1 MIQKRLSYATYGL
14 LLMVMPL
21 AAEGQTGGF
30 SQANVPTIGS
40 GQMPIATPGDDLV
53 PTNVFQMQIA
63 AGARFDDNVLP
74 GSGAR
79 HSDIGYGITPNLAF
93 VQTLRRVDWG
103 VSYGPGLDISQ
114 HRYFSNQFTNDFG
127 GHFKWLL
134 SKHSV
139 FSAQQNYILSTNPF
153 QQFGSQPFTTTP
165 GPIVSPNQSIYLANF
180 RRTSS
185 VSQAQYSYRITART
199 TFGLSGNFDLDH
211 YKNTSSSLSTASLI
225 NSQIASGQAY
235 ISRQISARN
244 QLGFQYGVQV
254 LKFQQANARTT
265 AHTFSI
271 FDEIKL
277 APNQSLTVYGGP
289 QYSLTSN
296 QVVLNGGFFLVTIPV
311 KANTWSWSGGGIY
324 TLTGR
329 RGAMV
334 LNYSRGV
341 SNGGGVTGA
350 VELNG
355 GSAILRW
362 KLSRSWGMD
371 LNLAA
376 ADNQLLAVKTGQ
388 NELRTYSAT
397 LGLSRQISKNISMNF
412 FFERLNQVGSLA
424 GIATGNHDLAG
435 VSFQY
440 NFLKPVGR

>member
-1 MIQKRLSYATYGL
+1 
-14 LLMVMPL
+14 V
-21 AAEGQTGGF
+21 
-30 SQANVPTIGS
+30 
-40 GQMPIATPGDDLV
+40 
-53 PTNVFQMQIA
+53 
-63 AGARFDDNVLP
+63 
-74 GSGAR
+74 
-79 HSDIGYGITPNLAF
+79 
-93 VQTLRRVDWG
+93 
-103 VSYGPGLDISQ
+103 
-114 HRYFSNQFTNDFG
+114 
-127 GHFKWLL
+127 
-134 SKHSV
+134 
-139 FSAQQNYILSTNPF
+139 
-153 QQFGSQPFTTTP
+153 
-165 GPIVSPNQSIYLANF
+165 
-180 RRTSS
+180 
-185 VSQAQYSYRITART
+185 QYSYRITART
-199 TFGLSGNFDLDH
+199 TFGLNGNFDLDR
-211 YKNTSSSLSTASLI
+211 YKNTSSSLSKASLI

>member
-1 MIQKRLSYATYGL
+1 MIQKRLIYAAYPL
-14 LLMVMPL
+14 LFLLMPL
-21 AAEGQTGGF
+21 GAKGQVGGF

-40 GQMPIATPGDDLV
+40 GQMPTAVPGDDLV

-63 AGARFDDNVLP
+63 AGARFDDNARPGLP
-74 GSGAR
+74 VK
-79 HSDIGYGITPNLAF
+79 HSDIGYGFTPSLAF

-114 HRYFSNQFTNDFG
+114 HRFYANQFTNDFG

-134 SKHSV
+134 SKHSM

-165 GPIVSPNQSIYLANF
+165 GPIVAPNQSIYLANF

-185 VSQAQYSYRITART
+185 LSQAQYSYQLSART
-199 TFGLSGNFDLDH
+199 TFGMGGGFDLQR
-211 YKNTSSSLSTASLI
+211 YRNTSGSGAVTPLI
-225 NSQIASGQAY
+225 NSQVASGQAY
-235 ISRQISARN
+235 ISHQVSARN
-244 QLGFQYGVQV
+244 KLGFQYGAQV

-265 AHTFSI
+265 THTFSI
-271 FDEIKL
+271 FDEVKL
-277 APNQSLTVYGGP
+277 TPNQSFTVYAGP

-296 QVVLNGGFFLVTIPV
+296 QVELNAGFFLVTIPV

-324 TLTGR
+324 NFTGR
-329 RGAMV
+329 RWAMV

-355 GSAILRW
+355 GSAIFTW
-362 KLSRSWGMD
+362 KLSPGWSMN

-388 NELRTYSAT
+388 NELRTYSAS
-397 LGLSRQISKNISMNF
+397 LGLSRKIFKNMYMNF
-412 FFERLNQVGSLA
+412 FFERLNQVGSIA
-424 GIATGNHDLAG
+424 GIATGNHNLAG